1 MVSKRR
7 LTEYAESSHFKKF
20 LYIDFETKDNHGK
33 TPLMKAYINGHKEV
47 VKYWFECNEIFHQ
60 VFESAF

>member
-20 LYIDFETKDNHGK
+20 LYIDFETKDNHENWNDSI
-33 TPLMKAYINGHKEV
+33 Y
-47 VKYWFECNEIFHQ
+47 
-60 VFESAF
+60 ESLH

>member
-7 LTEYAESSHFKKF
+7 LTEYAEISHFKKI

-33 TPLMKAYINGHKEV
+33 TPFMKSYIKGHKEV
-47 VKYWFECNEIFHQ
+47 VKY
-60 VFESAF
+60 